1 MDFPKALQLNW
12 HLLVFPIETSKVQI
26 PPPPLKKHIVNIKK
40 KKKKNTWIFKKCLEG
55 LLIGRYI
62 FIKNIHRK
70 SETLGP
76 LSCFQSVRLFM
87 QSWQGNSSI
96 MSCYSLYTITSLY
109 EIYHQ
114 FCQLA
119 EIYIILFEKKEV
131 QLSHR
136 LLVT

>member
-1 MDFPKALQLNW
+1 MDLPKALQLNW
-12 HLLVFPIETSKVQI
+12 HLLVFPTETSNVQI
-26 PPPPLKKHIVNIKK
+26 PHPPPPKKNKKTHCNYHKK
-40 KKKKNTWIFKKCLEG
+40 KSTWIFKKCLEG

-62 FIKNIHRK
+62 FIKNILGK
-70 SETLGP
+70 AETLGP
-76 LSCFQSVRLFM
+76 LSCFQSEAFM
-87 QSWQGNSSI
+87 QSWQANSSI
-96 MSCYSLYTITSLY
+96 MSCSLYTITSLY